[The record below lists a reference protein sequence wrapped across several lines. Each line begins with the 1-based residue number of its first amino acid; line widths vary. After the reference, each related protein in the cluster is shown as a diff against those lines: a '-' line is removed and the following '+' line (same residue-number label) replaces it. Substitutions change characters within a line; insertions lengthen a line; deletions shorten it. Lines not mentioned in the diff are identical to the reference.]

1 MTVDSTVDLI
11 FGTSQLVRSLEDE
24 ALGEPGYGVKSA
36 AGPGEMITAFDVQ
49 GFCCFCT
56 NLLTGKFQGHDSN

>member
-1 MTVDSTVDLI
+1 MTDSTVDLI
-11 FGTSQLVRSLEDE
+11 FGTSKLGRSLEDE

-49 GFCCFCT
+49 GFCT
-56 NLLTGKFQGHDSN
+56 NLLAGKFQGHDSN